1 MQENNLQEALQSAYK
16 RLHSTETALLK
27 VQDHILR
34 NLDQGK
40 GVVLLLLDLSA
51 AFDTVDHGLL
61 LKTLETNLGIK
72 GQCLQ
77 WLTSYIKHRQQ
88 YVSIGGFQSTSH
100 TITCGVPQ
108 GSVLGPLLFT
118 TYTLPLAAL
127 LRHHGIYFHL
137 YADDTQLFLEFN
149 VSDTVSVH
157 EVVTM
162 QAWGLCC
169 FCAWLD
175 AGKHAQAE
183 RGEDRPS
190 YYSSQICTRVHFS
203 NRCRRCHRPAIGVC
217 TESGSYIWPCYVP
230 SAACRQPLSQCLLPA
245 ALYRTY
251 PTLSWRGQYQE
262 TCPRTCSVASGL
274 LQQLVV
280 WSTAGSDQQASE
292 SPECLR

>member
-1 MQENNLQEALQSAYK
+1 ML
-16 RLHSTETALLK
+16 
-27 VQDHILR
+27 VQ
-34 NLDQGK
+34 GCK

-88 YVSIGGFQSTSH
+88 CVSIGGFQSTSH
-100 TITCGVPQ
+100 TITCGLPQ

-157 EVVTM
+157 EVVTRLEGCIASVRGWM
-162 QAWGLCC
+162 QENMLKLNEEKTELLIILPRSAHGCTFPIAVGDAIVQPSECARNLGVIFDHAMSLQQHVDSLCRSAFYQLHCIGRIRRYLDVDSTKRLVHALVLSRLDCCNSLLYGLP
-169 FCAWLD
+169 
-175 AGKHAQAE
+175 QALISKFRE
-183 RGEDRPS
+183 SRMPVLGS
-190 YYSSQICTRVHFS
+190 YYAEISMI
-203 NRCRRCHRPAIGVC
+203 I
-217 TESGSYIWPCYVP
+217 
-230 SAACRQPLSQCLLPA
+230 
-245 ALYRTY
+245 
-251 PTLSWRGQYQE
+251 
-262 TCPRTCSVASGL
+262 
-274 LQQLVV
+274 
-280 WSTAGSDQQASE
+280 
-292 SPECLR
+292 